1 MEIIKSTTAP
11 SHRTEQLNEELRHLI
26 SEFLARE
33 AEWPENSLATVL
45 KVETTPNLQEAKIFV
60 SVIPANQTGSV
71 LSVLKRLTSEMA
83 SFLRKN
89 MTVHSIPHFTW
100 VIDQG
105 EVQVD
110 RLEQLI
116 SEGLDKF
123 QDKE

>member
-1 MEIIKSTTAP
+1 MDIIKSTKAP
-11 SHRTEQLNEELRHLI
+11 SHRTEQLNEELRYRI

-33 AEWPENSLATVL
+33 AEWPNNSLATVL
-45 KVETTPNLQEAKIFV
+45 KVETAPNLQEAKVFV
-60 SVIPANQTGSV
+60 SVIPANQAGSV

-83 SFLRKN
+83 KWLRKN

-100 VIDQG
+100 VLDLG
-105 EVQVD
+105 EVKVD

-123 QDKE
+123 QQ